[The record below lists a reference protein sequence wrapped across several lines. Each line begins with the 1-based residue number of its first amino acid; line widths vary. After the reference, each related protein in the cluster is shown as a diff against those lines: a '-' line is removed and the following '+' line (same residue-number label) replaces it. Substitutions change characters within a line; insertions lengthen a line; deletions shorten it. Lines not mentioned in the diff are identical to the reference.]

1 MKKFIAILLALA
13 LVTPF
18 SIGCG
23 VKKKTTTKETTTV
36 KDDDKDGDTTTVTKK
51 EEQSTTVEGDKDDK
65 DPTKE

>member
-23 VKKKTTTKETTTV
+23 EKKKTTTKETV
-36 KDDDKDGDTTTVTKK
+36 EKKDEDKDGESTTVTKK
-51 EEQSTTVEGDKDDK
+51 EEQSTTVEGDRDDK